1 MTHRAAQLGF
11 RLERGPSARISRE
24 DWTGHTLA
32 CPNVEP
38 CSAIV
43 TPLIA
48 VKMIYSPGNERAV
61 GFESSGDLVDT

>member
-1 MTHRAAQLGF
+1 MMHRAAQLGF
-11 RLERGPSARISRE
+11 RLERAGRARRFLAR
-24 DWTGHTLA
+24 TGHTLA

-61 GFESSGDLVDT
+61 GLESSADLVDT